1 MEINEAGNGSCKKI
15 SLLLMKKN
23 SLLILFGLTLLI
35 IACAPDIKVYKV
47 NYKNNYPQGTF
58 KTMIGNETVFSNG
71 PDILEVTV
79 KKNPEFFC
87 YSVNKQAL
95 CNLNLEIKI
104 GDNAAGNFK
113 NTVDKYQEIMQKSG
127 KNKTILPQRIS
138 YYLNNQKLEQE
149 DIIKANEK
157 VQASSQFLIPILGK
171 GNTQDE
177 AKKKAVD
184 TESEVFKVLIDKK

>member
-1 MEINEAGNGSCKKI
+1 
-15 SLLLMKKN
+15 MKKN

-58 KTMIGNETVFSNG
+58 KTVIGNETVFSNG

-87 YSVNKQAL
+87 YSVNKQTL
-95 CNLNLEIKI
+95 CSLNLEIKI
-104 GDNAAGNFK
+104 GDSAANNFK
-113 NTVDKYQEIMQKSG
+113 INIDKYQELMQKSG

-157 VQASSQFLIPILGK
+157 FEISNRFLIPLIGK
-171 GNTQDE
+171 DNTQDE

-184 TESEVFKVLIDKK
+184 SENEVVKVLIDKR